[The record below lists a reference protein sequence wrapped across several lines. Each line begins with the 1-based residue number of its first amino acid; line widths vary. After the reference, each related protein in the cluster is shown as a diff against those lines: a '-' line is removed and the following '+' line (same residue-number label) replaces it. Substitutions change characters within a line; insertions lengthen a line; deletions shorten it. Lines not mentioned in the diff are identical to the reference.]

1 MQHRN
6 RHAYLLW
13 LLPLLFML
21 AAFYAYPVI
30 DLIRL
35 SFTNASFLQPTV
47 RYGLSS
53 YASIFRDPDFLNTVW
68 ITLIFV
74 FFSVI
79 LQIGIGFLLALM
91 FDASSRLRLFG
102 TVAARTSVLIGW
114 AIPGV
119 IIGIIWNLMF
129 VETRSGILTY
139 GLAQLGIGPVP
150 FLSDPNVALGAAILA
165 NVWRGTAFSMIL
177 QYSALQTVPAEL
189 TEAARIDG
197 ASPVGVITRVV
208 LPYILPIVMIN
219 LVLAT
224 INTFNTFD
232 LIIALTK
239 GGPGRATEV
248 LAMSI
253 YNNVFQNLSLG
264 RGAAIA
270 VVLLLLNAVMAIG
283 YYRLLKRQ
291 GGGDL

>member
-1 MQHRN
+1 MHRRN
-6 RHAYLLW
+6 RFSYLLW
-13 LLPLLFML
+13 LAPLIFML
-21 AAFYAYPVI
+21 VVFYAWPVI

-35 SFTNASFLQPTV
+35 SFTNASFLQPKFS
-47 RYGLSS
+47 YGLGS
-53 YASIFRDPDFLNTVW
+53 YLSVFRDPDFLHTLW
-68 ITLIFV
+68 ITVIFV

-79 LQIGIGFLLALM
+79 LQIGLGFLLALM
-91 FDASSRLRLFG
+91 FDSASRQHLIG

-139 GLAQLGIGPVP
+139 ALSNMGLGPVP
-150 FLSDPNVALGAAILA
+150 FLSNPQVALGAAILA

-177 QYSALQTVPAEL
+177 QYSALQTVPGEL
-189 TEAARIDG
+189 IEAARIDG
-197 ASPVGVITRVV
+197 ASSTAVVTRVIM
-208 LPYILPIVMIN
+208 PYILPIIMIN
-219 LVLAT
+219 LVLST

-253 YNNVFQNLSLG
+253 YNNVFQSLSLG

-270 VVLLLLNAVMAIG
+270 VVLLLLNALMAVG

-291 GGGDL
+291 GDGSL

>member
-1 MQHRN
+1 
-6 RHAYLLW
+6 
-13 LLPLLFML
+13 ML

-35 SFTNASFLQPTV
+35 SFTNASFLQPAF

-74 FFSVI
+74 FISVI